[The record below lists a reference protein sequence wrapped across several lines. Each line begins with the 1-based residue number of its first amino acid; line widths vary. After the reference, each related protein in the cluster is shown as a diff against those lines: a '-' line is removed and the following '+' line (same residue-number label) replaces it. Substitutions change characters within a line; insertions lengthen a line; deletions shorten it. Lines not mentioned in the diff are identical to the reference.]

1 LAPIAAPSDPGPGC
15 GNELQAC
22 RDAEPCMFI
31 YDCAYASGCV
41 FKKTQGESISCA
53 LPRAAQ
59 LKSAYDAAI
68 TAAIALTMCFHDPCR
83 DVCEVGP

>member
-53 LPRAAQ
+53 AQ
-59 LKSAYDAAI
+59 IRLRRRHYGGYCAD
-68 TAAIALTMCFHDPCR
+68 
-83 DVCEVGP
+83 DVLS

>member
-1 LAPIAAPSDPGPGC
+1 
-15 GNELQAC
+15 
-22 RDAEPCMFI
+22 MFI